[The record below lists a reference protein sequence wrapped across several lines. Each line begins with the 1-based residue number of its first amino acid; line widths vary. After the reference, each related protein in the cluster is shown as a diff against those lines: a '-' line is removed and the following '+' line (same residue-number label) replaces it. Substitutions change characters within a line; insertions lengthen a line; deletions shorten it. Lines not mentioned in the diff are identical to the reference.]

1 MSCREGGWGGGSR
14 EPKIL
19 SKKEIIKSRS
29 DEEENTA
36 RGGRPQR
43 FVVWT
48 SQTAH
53 KLPDFLLFSSF
64 IFISFFGCL
73 STWGF
78 FYLFLF
84 FKVEKFISAATSRL
98 CTCVHRMKF

>member
-1 MSCREGGWGGGSR
+1 MTCREGVGCGGSR

-64 IFISFFGCL
+64 F
-73 STWGF
+73 F
-78 FYLFLF
+78 FYFYFIFWLFVDMGIFLPF
-84 FKVEKFISAATSRL
+84 FIF
-98 CTCVHRMKF
+98 